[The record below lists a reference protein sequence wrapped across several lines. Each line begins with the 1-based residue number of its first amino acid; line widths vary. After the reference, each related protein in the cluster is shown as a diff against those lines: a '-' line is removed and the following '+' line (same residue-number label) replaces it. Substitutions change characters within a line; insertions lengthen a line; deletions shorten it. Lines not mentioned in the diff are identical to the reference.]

1 MDDTEESFKDKW
13 WERVF
18 ANFRA
23 EEAAAAAAQ
32 RAPRLV
38 VSNQLPEPTD
48 EQAEALR
55 KIFARAIFERRIKV
69 ISPTTD

>member
-23 EEAAAAAAQ
+23 EEAAAAAGNTEGAKQ
-32 RAPRLV
+32 
-38 VSNQLPEPTD
+38 
-48 EQAEALR
+48 
-55 KIFARAIFERRIKV
+55 
-69 ISPTTD
+69 